1 MEKIFI
7 KQAIIVEGKYD
18 KIKIGS
24 FVDTLIITSD
34 GFRIFKDKEKLAL
47 IREIAKRDG
56 IIILTDSDV
65 AGFKLRSYLKS
76 VAKDAEIINIYI
88 PQIKGKEKRKPVP
101 SKQGLLGVEGIDIN
115 TLKALF
121 EKAGVIGEI
130 SNLPKK
136 QITKMDFYQDGFI
149 GKQNSAQKRQ
159 ELLEFLNLPN
169 YLSTN
174 SLLEIIN
181 RIMTTEQYIE
191 YLKITTT
198 QGGI

>member
-18 KIKIGS
+18 KIKISS

-47 IREIAKRDG
+47 IREVAKRNG

-65 AGFKLRSYLKS
+65 AGFKLRSHIKS
-76 VAKDAEIINIYI
+76 VAKDSEIINIYI
-88 PQIKGKEKRKPVP
+88 PQIKGKEKRKPIP

-130 SNLPKK
+130 SSQEKA
-136 QITKMDFYQDGFI
+136 QITKIDFYQDGFI
-149 GKQNSAQKRQ
+149 GKQNSSQKRQ
-159 ELLEFLNLPN
+159 DLLKFLNLPN

-191 YLKITTT
+191 YIKLTTK